1 MKTLSLIRVELK
13 EHIATPVA
21 KAIYSDG
28 SRLIVSCRLAW
39 ELAYRYQVP
48 AWQNVAAFTGETS

>member
-48 AWQNVAAFTGETS
+48 AVRVVDWSA